1 MITGKVNPAMEATI
15 PVQVIGA
22 QGQSLDVTVVI
33 DTGYNG
39 GLSLPMAI
47 VDALSLPQAA
57 SREVTLGDASRKV
70 FAFYN
75 AAVLWDGQRRKVRV
89 LCVEGDPLLGT
100 ALLRGYKLAACR
112 RKAGFGQIYVK
123 LSYF

>member
-1 MITGKVNPAMEATI
+1 MITGQVNPALEATI
-15 PVQVIGA
+15 PMQVIGA
-22 QGQSLDVTVVI
+22 QGQSLEVTVVI

-75 AAVLWDGQRRKVRV
+75 AEVLWDGQRHKVRV

-100 ALLRGYKLAACR
+100 ALLRGYKLEADFVEGGSVVIEA
-112 RKAGFGQIYVK
+112 
-123 LSYF
+123 LP